1 MIRATKAF
9 RSGSFSKVVQEITG
23 FYVVLEGFFMVENVW
38 KAIRIDEEVPDS
50 MTTSMVDDVFHVL
63 QSCLQRAI
71 SHLQYQLR
79 SRSVVAVLSGANS
92 LLSHEPLQHKTR
104 EPHEVF
110 HFTRN

>member
-9 RSGSFSKVVQEITG
+9 WSGSFSKVMQEITG

-79 SRSVVAVLSGANS
+79 SRSAVVVLCGASS
-92 LLSHEPLQHKTR
+92 LLSHEPL
-104 EPHEVF
+104 
-110 HFTRN
+110 